1 MGANTSRRFL
11 FADFK
16 TFCCR
21 ALMKT
26 GVPAAQAETLAG
38 LLRRSDVRGVE
49 SHGVTRLPICI
60 QRLQKGYVR
69 KDCQLTPVKDK
80 GPTAFLEAH
89 GSMGHIV
96 AYRAMEKATMKEL
109 TALGESSGI
118 SLPLLERAS

>member
-1 MGANTSRRFL
+1 
-11 FADFK
+11 
-16 TFCCR
+16 
-21 ALMKT
+21 MKT
-26 GVPAAQAETLAG
+26 GLPAAKAETVAG
-38 LLRRSDVRGVE
+38 LLTRSDVRGGE

-80 GPTAFLEAH
+80 GPTAFMGAH

-96 AYRAMEKATMKEL
+96 AYKAMEKATMKEL
-109 TALGESSGI
+109 TALGESLGI